1 MTSTP
6 QPNQRPWYC
15 NERLTD
21 DWATV
26 ARKGGD
32 LRMLKALKI
41 ARSIIVN
48 SGIIAITV
56 LGLQL
61 GGTPDLIVP
70 ASLGVLAAYN
80 GVEFADYMALAQ
92 AFHEVRSERDSNDN
106 GSDQE

>member
-15 NERLTD
+15 HDRLTD

-48 SGIIAITV
+48 AGIIAITL
-56 LGLQL
+56 LGLHL
-61 GGTPDLIVP
+61 GGSPDIIAPL
-70 ASLGVLAAYN
+70 SLTVLAAYN

-92 AFHEVRSERDSNDN
+92 AFHEVRSERD
-106 GSDQE
+106 DQD